1 MGTLGRNGLKIL
13 WCKHRNILKYVWS
26 FFNILHERVNAH
38 TLSTVSFIKL
48 KKFLRQNVDDNLR
61 LPMHSRIAVGAQK
74 L

>member
-1 MGTLGRNGLKIL
+1 MGTLDRNGLKIL
-13 WCKHRNILKYVWS
+13 WCKYRNILKYVWS

-48 KKFLRQNVDDNLR
+48 KKFLQQNVDDNLR
-61 LPMHSRIAVGAQK
+61 LPMHNRIAVGAQK